1 MGQKK
6 EGGKGKSMGVGLLI
20 GAISTAVAAIFLT
33 KKENREKVKG
43 LVSKD
48 KVKGLLRR
56 KDNGKDK
63 VKVKSKEKGKSNEK
77 EKDKERQEGK

>member
-6 EGGKGKSMGVGLLI
+6 EGGKGKSMGVGLII

-33 KKENREKVKG
+33 KKENRANVEG
-43 LVSKD
+43 

-63 VKVKSKEKGKSNEK
+63 DKDKGKGK
-77 EKDKERQEGK
+77 GKDKDKERQEGK